1 MLEFEQ
7 WLEVE
12 KVVGKEKSVEE
23 ILKDCWNY
31 SAKKTKEYDEEN
43 IKEWYENEVEYLN
56 TENGELENENDEL
69 VCKCDELENTVSKV
83 KNIIKEVLEFNKIMD
98 DFSLRTKNALE
109 SILDIIDDYC

>member
-12 KVVGKEKSVEE
+12 KVTSRNKTINEQME
-23 ILKDCWNY
+23 DCWNY
-31 SAKKTKEYDEEN
+31 SAEK
-43 IKEWYENEVEYLN
+43 IKEEIEESIIDKYESMIDELE
-56 TENGELENENDEL
+56 TENFELENENDEL
-69 VCKCDELENTVSKV
+69 DCKCDELENIVFKV
-83 KNIIKEVLEFNKIMD
+83 KNITKEVLEFNKIMD